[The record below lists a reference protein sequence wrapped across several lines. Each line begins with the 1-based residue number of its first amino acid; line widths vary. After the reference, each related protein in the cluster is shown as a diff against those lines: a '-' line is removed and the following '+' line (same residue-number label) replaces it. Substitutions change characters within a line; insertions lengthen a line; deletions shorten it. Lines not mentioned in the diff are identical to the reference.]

1 MADRNELLQPS
12 LGSETS
18 AATSIYSTTTGYL
31 AAFFG
36 GPLGGAAIALTN
48 SWRLRRLA
56 RDWPL
61 AIVALALTGGMAW
74 WEQRA
79 GGLAWLTSHFG
90 SSGQRFAVRVVGIAM
105 FAVIYLIH
113 RRYYRNM
120 EIMGIRPP
128 SGWIPG
134 IVAILG
140 GVGAMTALGQVL
152 AP

>member
-1 MADRNELLQPS
+1 MPDRNELLQPS
-12 LGSETS
+12 LGRQVS

-48 SWRLRRLA
+48 SWRLRRLG

-61 AIVALALTGGMAW
+61 ALVALALTGGMAW

-79 GGLAWLTSHFG
+79 GGLAWLNSHFG
-90 SSGQRFAVRVVGIAM
+90 NSGQRFAVRVVGIAM

-120 EIMGIRPP
+120 DMMNIKPP
-128 SGWIPG
+128 SGWVPG
-134 IVAILG
+134 IAAIVG
-140 GVGAMTALGQVL
+140 GIAAMMMLGQVL